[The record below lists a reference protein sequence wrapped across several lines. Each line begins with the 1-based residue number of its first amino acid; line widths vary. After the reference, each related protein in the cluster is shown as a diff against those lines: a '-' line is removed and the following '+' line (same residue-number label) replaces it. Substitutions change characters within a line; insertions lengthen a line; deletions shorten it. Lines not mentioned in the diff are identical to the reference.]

1 MIILVKFK
9 LHLFNQ
15 YSVLFMKYLI
25 QSKFRIFAI
34 LAIAAIFFYAEDP
47 APEYHA
53 AVTMHNLNDDP
64 AYGNGKEHGFKTGKH
79 GLFPFPDL
87 ETSINPNIVL
97 LL

>member
-1 MIILVKFK
+1 
-9 LHLFNQ
+9 
-15 YSVLFMKYLI
+15 MKYLI

-64 AYGNGKEHGFKTGKH
+64 AYGNGKEYGFKTGKY

-87 ETSINPNIVL
+87 DTSINPNIVWFL
-97 LL
+97 